1 MISTGSDNDSC
12 QFKLD
17 GGSSSNSMSK
27 SDSNVAISHA
37 VFAFV
42 CGFAETESCDME
54 YVMAPTDIRSCILG
68 LFRIEI
74 KREID

>member
-1 MISTGSDNDSC
+1 
-12 QFKLD
+12 
-17 GGSSSNSMSK
+17 MSK

-54 YVMAPTDIRSCILG
+54 YVMVPTDIRSCVLG